1 MVEVAGTA
9 LGFLREN
16 LNLLAAWSLPVDLER
31 GCWTAVGLGLQVC
44 LSCPSHGSCQLRQPV
59 QSKQLPLRASAQILF
74 YKQACYRPLVCI
86 SEWNKDFQSCTSAEF
101 KRTMVASQHPRNMC
115 KSSVMPSSGESHQQW
130 PNRDSPCGPH
140 TGLGSR
146 SVDPNTA
153 PFHIKC
159 L

>member
-74 YKQACYRPLVCI
+74 YKQVRCLLQATGVHFRMEQRFSKLHFSRVQKNYG
-86 SEWNKDFQSCTSAEF
+86 SKS
-101 KRTMVASQHPRNMC
+101 ASQKHVQVFCDALLWREPSAVAKQGFPMW
-115 KSSVMPSSGESHQQW
+115 SSHWPWESECRPEH
-130 PNRDSPCGPH
+130 GPISH
-140 TGLGSR
+140 
-146 SVDPNTA
+146 
-153 PFHIKC
+153 
-159 L
+159 